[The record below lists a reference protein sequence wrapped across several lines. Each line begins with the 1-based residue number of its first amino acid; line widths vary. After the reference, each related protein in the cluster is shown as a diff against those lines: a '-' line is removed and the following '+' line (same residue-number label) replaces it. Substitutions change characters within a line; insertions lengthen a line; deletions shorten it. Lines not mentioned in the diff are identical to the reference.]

1 MSAQKVSL
9 TNRYLNE
16 GKKLSPL
23 QHRTFM
29 DGIEGAIKHYGAES
43 PTHEIAEHIAAHF
56 NQRHV
61 RILKTKP
68 DSTGLMG
75 FMRKSHALA
84 LLRSKGIQLQTNR
97 LTNATQIVKRG
108 LTKSKVQGLTY
119 SDCIKWC
126 KALKL
131 PTKKTEPEMVSELQ
145 KLFDGKP
152 ANHHI
157 NR

>member
-1 MSAQKVSL
+1 
-9 TNRYLNE
+9 
-16 GKKLSPL
+16 
-23 QHRTFM
+23 M
-29 DGIEGAIKHYGAES
+29 DGIEGAINHYGAES
-43 PTHEIAEHIAAHF
+43 PTDEIVEHIAAHF

-61 RILKTKP
+61 RILPNKP
-68 DSTGLMG
+68 NSTGLMG

-84 LLRSKGIQLQTNR
+84 LLRSNGMQLQTNR

-119 SDCIKWC
+119 SDRIKWC

-131 PTKKTEPEMVSELQ
+131 PTKKTKPEMVSELQ

-152 ANHHI
+152 DNHHI
-157 NR
+157 NP